1 MFGTIGAL
9 MKMYVK
15 TQVEY
20 RGGFFLDRIAQI
32 LSYGAAYASIW
43 VMLNRFGS
51 LGGWD
56 WNQMA
61 LLLSFHLLAYSLG
74 AMLSFV
80 QFRNLEEMV
89 RLGTFDVLM
98 VKPISPWVYMAFGG
112 LNIMGYS
119 GHIALALGLM
129 VWALIQVDVD
139 WTVWSALYVVLSLIS
154 ASMVTAAVMTMIGV
168 AALTLVQSSYLYS
181 IFFGFWTLGRYPL
194 SIFPVPLQWIMVTIV
209 PLGFMNYVPVAVFLG
224 KDVAVLGGWALPL
237 SLLSGPIAVGIA
249 MLHWRWSIRRYQ
261 GGGG

>member
-1 MFGTIGAL
+1 MLGTIGLL

-20 RGGFFLDRIAQI
+20 RGGFLLDRVAQI
-32 LSYGAAYASIW
+32 LSYGAVFAGVW

-51 LGGWD
+51 LGGWR
-56 WNQMA
+56 WSEMA

-80 QFRNLEEMV
+80 QFRDLEEMV
-89 RLGTFDVLM
+89 RLGTFDVLL
-98 VKPISPWVYMAFGG
+98 VKPISPWTYLTFGG

-119 GHIALALGLM
+119 GHIVLAIGIM
-129 VWALIQVDVD
+129 VWALIQVHAE
-139 WTVWSALYVVLSLIS
+139 WSVWSAVYVVVSLIS
-154 ASMVTAAVMTMIGV
+154 AAMVTAAVMTMIGV

-181 IFFGFWTLGRYPL
+181 IFFGFWILGRYPL
-194 SIFPVPLQWIMVTIV
+194 SIFPVALQWIMVTIV

-224 KDVAVLGGWALPL
+224 KDVAVLGGAALPL
-237 SLLSGPIAVGIA
+237 SLLAGPIAVGIA

>member
-1 MFGTIGAL
+1 MLGTIGLL

-15 TQVEY
+15 TQLEY
-20 RGGFFLDRIAQI
+20 RGGFLLDRVAQI
-32 LSYGAAYASIW
+32 LSYGAAYGSIW
-43 VMLNRFGS
+43 VMLNRFQS

-56 WNQMA
+56 WGQMA

-89 RLGTFDVLM
+89 RLGTFDVLL
-98 VKPISPWVYMAFGG
+98 VKPISPWVYLAFGG
-112 LNIMGYS
+112 LNIAGYS
-119 GHIALALGLM
+119 GHIALAVGLM
-129 VWALIQVDVD
+129 VWALVQVEAD
-139 WTVWSALYVVLSLIS
+139 WTVWSALYIVLSLIS
-154 ASMVTAAVMTMIGV
+154 AAMVTAAVMTMIGV
-168 AALTLVQSSYLYS
+168 AALVIVQSSYLYS

-194 SIFPVPLQWIMVTIV
+194 SIFPPALQWMMLTIV

-224 KDVAVLGGWALPL
+224 KDVAVLGGLAMPL
-237 SLLSGPIAVGIA
+237 SLLAGPIAVGLAI
-249 MLHWRWSIRRYQ
+249 LHWRWSIRRYQ